1 VSQRECSVSLG
12 VSGRRASMHV
22 HTSDITDHA
31 SLVMEVNAQCR
42 GTDDNVCSGCDGGG
56 GLVVAMVVMT
66 VAMVVVAWWW

>member
-1 VSQRECSVSLG
+1 
-12 VSGRRASMHV
+12 MHV